1 MLKKLIL
8 TSGLCLALAATACTG
23 SSDGAASTSES
34 ESAESSGSNSSSDS
48 TETESSTTTT
58 QPDVPDEAGLPMANG
73 VVIEQLT
80 DKRGGG
86 VRPTLAWSEIA
97 GSESYTVVVYDAEGS
112 PWWSWS
118 GPGTEVVIGGVETD
132 AEIGG
137 PRADS
142 GVRWIV
148 MAFDVDGNMVGTSAK
163 RSIEP

>member
-8 TSGLCLALAATACTG
+8 PLALVLALLTTACSG
-23 SSDGAASTSES
+23 SSTGAASTDGE
-34 ESAESSGSNSSSDS
+34 NSSSSVNSDSEDAS
-48 TETESSTTTT
+48 TETEDTTTT
-58 QPDVPDEAGLPMANG
+58 TVADIQDEPGLPMANG
-73 VVIEQLT
+73 VDIEQMT

-86 VRPTLAWSEIA
+86 PRPMLAWTA
-97 GSESYTVVVYDAEGS
+97 VPGSDSYTVVVYDAEGS

-132 AEIGG
+132 TEIGG
-137 PRADS
+137 PRADA

-148 MAFDVDGNMVGTSAK
+148 MAFDADGNMIGTSAK